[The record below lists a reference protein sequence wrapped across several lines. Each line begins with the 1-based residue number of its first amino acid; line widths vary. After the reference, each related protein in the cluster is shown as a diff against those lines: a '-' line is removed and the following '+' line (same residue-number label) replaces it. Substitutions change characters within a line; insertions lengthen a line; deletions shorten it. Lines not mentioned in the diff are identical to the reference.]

1 MFGFGGMLCWVQIL
15 NQQYHMFFSVCFYF
29 VFQRILNKVEVFN
42 KTYKFQ
48 NISMIEVCTL
58 KEANG
63 IPFLEIIF

>member
-1 MFGFGGMLCWVQIL
+1 
-15 NQQYHMFFSVCFYF
+15 MFFSVCFYF